1 MSNKNQTAVEW
12 LINEFSEILGPLET
26 KPIQDLLM
34 VDAIK
39 QAKELEKQQQ
49 GYSEEEVIKI
59 AKQYAKRCQAPIQS
73 NEWLYEYLTG
83 DTQEKNK

>member
-39 QAKELEKQQQ
+39 QAKELEKQQIKEAYDDGINA
-49 GYSEEEVIKI
+49 GYNSPINGE
-59 AKQYAKRCQAPIQS
+59 QYYK
-73 NEWLYEYLTG
+73 EYE
-83 DTQEKNK
+83 QRRINW

>member
-49 GYSEEEVIKI
+49 GYSEVF
-59 AKQYAKRCQAPIQS
+59 
-73 NEWLYEYLTG
+73 EWLSNKDYLT
-83 DTQEKNK
+83 DKVDIIKKEFEQK

>member
-1 MSNKNQTAVEW
+1 MRNKKQTAVEW

-39 QAKELEKQQQ
+39 QAKEMEKQQIINACDV
-49 GYSEEEVIKI
+49 GFDDGCGFIEDIKYKN
-59 AKQYAKRCQAPIQS
+59 AEQYYKETYQ
-73 NEWLYEYLTG
+73 NT
-83 DTQEKNK
+83 K

>member
-1 MSNKNQTAVEW
+1 MSNKKQTAVEW

-39 QAKELEKQQQ
+39 QAKEMEKQQIINACDV
-49 GYSEEEVIKI
+49 GFDDGCGFIEDIKYKN
-59 AKQYAKRCQAPIQS
+59 AEQYYKETYQ
-73 NEWLYEYLTG
+73 NT
-83 DTQEKNK
+83 K